1 MINAW
6 SLAAEILEGTFDE
19 TYPIIKKD
27 KGEESLK
34 SSEGRKDKGDSQH
47 G

>member
-6 SLAAEILEGTFDE
+6 SLAAEVLAGTLDE
-19 TYPIIKKD
+19 TYPIKKNPSRKPPVTD
-27 KGEESLK
+27 
-34 SSEGRKDKGDSQH
+34 EGCEDDSDSKH

>member
-6 SLAAEILEGTFDE
+6 SLAAEVLEGTLDE

-27 KGEESLK
+27 KGGESPK
-34 SSEGRKDKGDSQH
+34 SEKRCENESDSKH
-47 G
+47 